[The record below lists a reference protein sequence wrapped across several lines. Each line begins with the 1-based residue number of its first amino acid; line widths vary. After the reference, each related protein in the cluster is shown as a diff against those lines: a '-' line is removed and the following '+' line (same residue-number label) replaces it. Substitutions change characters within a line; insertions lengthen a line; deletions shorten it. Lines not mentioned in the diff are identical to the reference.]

1 MFDSSPTFLNVPT
14 AVILVNI
21 VGIVPKFLIIS
32 SIVLR
37 ILVPPSTIDLMKS
50 LFMTVFDNDSNEA
63 LKVLICQF
71 IN

>member
-1 MFDSSPTFLNVPT
+1 MFNSSPTFLNAPT
-14 AVILVNI
+14 AAILVNI
-21 VGIVPKFLIIS
+21 VGIVPKLLIIS

-37 ILVPPSTIDLMKS
+37 ILVPPSTIDLIKS
-50 LFMTVFDNDSNEA
+50 LSIMVCDNDSNEA